1 MQLIK
6 LDESLENHSTETKQL
21 GNIFWT
27 GICMQHRIEGMQ
39 EAEEIIDALGFITD
53 FKQFSDLAIGLVIDI
68 EACKV
73 NKLYHALSGKFI
85 LDPFEDFKVK
95 ADDKRSTQIFF
106 NISFT
111 EGHGDLKIEV
121 PSVPG

>member
-1 MQLIK
+1 MAME
-6 LDESLENHSTETKQL
+6 DSLWSNSTETHHK

-27 GICMQHRIEGMQ
+27 GICKQHRIEGMQ

-53 FKQFSDLAIGLVIDI
+53 FKQFSDLAISLVIDV

-73 NKLYHALSGKFI
+73 NKLYHALSEKFVM
-85 LDPFEDFKVK
+85 DPFDEIQVEN
-95 ADDKRSTQIFF
+95 DDTNSTQIFF

-111 EGHGDLKIEV
+111 EGHGELKIEV
-121 PSVPG
+121 PNVPG

>member
-1 MQLIK
+1 MGNFTG
-6 LDESLENHSTETKQL
+6 NHSTENHHN

-39 EAEEIIDALGFITD
+39 EAERIIDALGFITD
-53 FKQFSDLAIGLVIDI
+53 FKQFSDLAISLVIDV

-73 NKLYHALSGKFI
+73 NRLYLALSEKFR
-85 LDPFEDFKVK
+85 LDPFDELKVGE
-95 ADDKRSTQIFF
+95 DDKTSTQIFF

-111 EGHGDLKIEV
+111 EGHGDLKTEV

>member
-1 MQLIK
+1 M
-6 LDESLENHSTETKQL
+6 DESLENNSTEPKQL

-27 GICMQHRIEGMQ
+27 GICMRHRIEGLQ

-53 FKQFSDLAIGLVIDI
+53 FKQFSDLAISLVIDI
-68 EACKV
+68 ETCKV
-73 NKLYHALSGKFI
+73 NTLYHALSEKFT
-85 LDPFEDFKVK
+85 LDPFEDLKVK